1 MDKFIIKGGTK
12 LRGELSA
19 SGSKNAV
26 LPIMVASLLSCGKS
40 VIKNVPDVEDVR
52 YMVKVLEHLRAK
64 VKFSDHEL
72 TVTVPDKLNHK
83 APYDLVRK
91 MRASYYVMG
100 PLLGRCRKVEV
111 SLPGGC
117 AIGERPVDLH
127 MKGFENL
134 GCRITLEHGYI
145 KASTRKLKGK
155 EMFLEGSK
163 GPSVG
168 ATINVM
174 MAASLADGRTVIR
187 GSAIE
192 PEVGDV
198 ARFLNAMGAKITGI
212 DTSTLQ
218 IDGVER
224 LFPVEFSVIPDRIE
238 GATLLSAAAITGGEL
253 YLKNCNP
260 NHMSS
265 VLEKFRDI
273 GHSVKTENKA
283 VYIKSSK
290 SLLPVEINVLPY
302 PFFPTDMQAQFTSLL
317 SLVEGMSVITENIFE
332 KRYMHVPELARMGA
346 DISIDGNKAIIR
358 GVKKLM
364 GAPTMASD
372 LRASAALV
380 LAALAAKGESEVK
393 RIYHIDRGYE
403 SIEKKLRRLGAQIR
417 RTEE

>member
-1 MDKFIIKGGTK
+1 MDKFIIKGGVR

-26 LPIMVASLLSCGKS
+26 LPIMVASLLACGKS
-40 VIKNVPDVEDVR
+40 IIKNVPDVEDVR
-52 YMVKVLEHLRAK
+52 YMVKVLEFLKAK
-64 VKFSDHEL
+64 VEFKNHTL
-72 TVTVPDKLNHK
+72 TVDVPENLGYK

-100 PLLGRCRKVEV
+100 PLLGRCRKVDV

-127 MKGFENL
+127 IKGFENL
-134 GCRITLEHGYI
+134 GCRISLEHGYI
-145 KASTRKLKGK
+145 KARTKKLKGK
-155 EMFLEGSK
+155 DMFLEGNR

-168 ATINVM
+168 ASINVM
-174 MAASLADGRTVIR
+174 MAASLAEGRTIIR
-187 GSAIE
+187 GAATE

-212 DTSTLQ
+212 DTSMLV
-218 IDGVER
+218 IDGVES
-224 LFPVEFSVIPDRIE
+224 LSPVEFSVIPDRIE
-238 GATLLSAAAITGGEL
+238 GATLLTAAAITGGEL

-260 NHMSS
+260 NHMGA
-265 VLEKFRDI
+265 VLEKFREI
-273 GHSVKTENKA
+273 GHTVKTENKN
-283 VYIKSSK
+283 VYIKAGRMLK
-290 SLLPVEINVLPY
+290 PVEINVLPY

-317 SLVEGMSVITENIFE
+317 SLVEGISVITENIFE
-332 KRYMHVPELARMGA
+332 KRYMHVPELSRMGA
-346 DISIDGNKAIIR
+346 DISVEGNKAIIR

-380 LAALAAKGESEVK
+380 LAALSAKGESEVK

-403 SIEKKLRRLGAQIR
+403 SIEKKLRKLGAQIR
-417 RTEE
+417 RAEE

>member
-1 MDKFIIKGGTK
+1 MDKFVIKGGVK
-12 LRGELSA
+12 LKGELSA

-40 VIKNVPDVEDVR
+40 VIRNVPDVEDVR
-52 YMVKVLEHLRAK
+52 YMIKVLEYLKAK
-64 VKFSDHEL
+64 VDFNNHTLVIE
-72 TVTVPDKLNHK
+72 VPEKLNFK

-100 PLLGRCRKVEV
+100 ALLGRCNKVDV

-127 MKGFENL
+127 IKGFEHL
-134 GCRITLEHGYI
+134 GCKITLEHGYI
-145 KASTRKLKGK
+145 KARTRKLKGSD
-155 EMFLEGSK
+155 MFLEGSK

-174 MAASLADGRTVIR
+174 MAASLAGGKTVIR

-198 ARFLNAMGAKITGI
+198 AHFLNAMGAKITGI
-212 DTSTLQ
+212 DTS
-218 IDGVER
+218 IIAIEGVEK
-224 LFPVEFSVIPDRIE
+224 LHPVDFSVIPDRIE
-238 GATLLSAAAITGGEL
+238 GATLLTAAAITGGEL

-265 VLEKFRDI
+265 VLEKFREI
-273 GHSVKTENKA
+273 GHNVKTDNKTVYLKA
-283 VYIKSSK
+283 VKN
-290 SLLPVEINVLPY
+290 LNPVEINVLPY

-317 SLVEGMSVITENIFE
+317 SLVNGMSVITENIFE

-358 GVKKLM
+358 GVKKLL

-403 SIEKKLRRLGAQIR
+403 SIEKKLRKIGAQIR
-417 RTEE
+417 RAEE

>member
-1 MDKFIIKGGTK
+1 MDKCIIKGGVK

-26 LPIMVASLLSCGKS
+26 LPIMVASLLSAGKS
-40 VIKNVPDVEDVR
+40 VIRNVPDVEDVR
-52 YMVKVLEHLRAK
+52 YMVKVLEYLRAK
-64 VKFSDHEL
+64 VEFNNHTLFID
-72 TVTVPDKLNHK
+72 VPEKLNHK

-100 PLLGRCRKVEV
+100 PLLGRCRKVDV

-127 MKGFENL
+127 IKGFEHL
-134 GCRITLEHGYI
+134 GCRVMLEHGYI
-145 KASTRKLKGK
+145 KARARKLKGA
-155 EMFLEGSK
+155 EIFLEGGK

-174 MAASLADGRTVIR
+174 MAASLAYGRTVIR
-187 GSAIE
+187 GAAIE

-198 ARFLNAMGAKITGI
+198 ARFLNAMGSKITGI
-212 DTSTLQ
+212 DTSILV
-218 IDGVER
+218 IDGSEK
-224 LFPVEFSVIPDRIE
+224 LNPVEFSVIPDRIE
-238 GATLLSAAAITGGEL
+238 GATLLTAAAITGGEL

-265 VLEKFRDI
+265 VLEKFREI
-273 GHSVKTENKA
+273 GHSVKTDNKS
-283 VYIKSSK
+283 VYLKASK
-290 SLLPVEINVLPY
+290 NLKPVEINVLPY

-317 SLVEGMSVITENIFE
+317 SLVDGVSVITENIFE
-332 KRYMHVPELARMGA
+332 RRYMHVPELARMGA
-346 DISIDGNKAIIR
+346 EISVDGNKAIIR
-358 GVKKLM
+358 GVKKLL

-403 SIEKKLRRLGAQIR
+403 SIEKKLRRLGAKIR

>member
-1 MDKFIIKGGTK
+1 MDKFIISGGVK

-19 SGSKNAV
+19 SGSKNAS
-26 LPIMVASLLSCGKS
+26 LPIMVASLLASGKS
-40 VIKNVPDVEDVR
+40 MIKNVPDVEDVR
-52 YMVKVLEHLRAK
+52 YMIKVLEHLNAK
-64 VKFSDHEL
+64 VSFKNHALEIN
-72 TVTVPDKLNHK
+72 VPEKLNHK

-100 PLLGRCRKVEV
+100 PLLGRCKKVDV

-127 MKGFENL
+127 IKGFENL

-145 KASTRKLKGK
+145 KARAKKLKGFD
-155 EMFLEGSK
+155 MFLEGSK

-174 MAASLADGRTVIR
+174 MAASLAQGRTTIR
-187 GSAIE
+187 GAAIE

-212 DTSTLQ
+212 DTSMLV
-218 IDGVER
+218 IEGVSK
-224 LFPVEFSVIPDRIE
+224 LYPVEYSVIPDRIE
-238 GATLLSAAAITGGEL
+238 GATLLSAAAMTGGEL

-260 NHMSS
+260 NHMGV
-265 VLEKFRDI
+265 VLEKFREI
-273 GHSVKTENKA
+273 GHNVKTENKNI
-283 VYIKSSK
+283 YLKSTK
-290 SLLPVEINVLPY
+290 SLKPVEINVLPY

-317 SLVEGMSVITENIFE
+317 SIVEGISVITENIFE

-346 DISIDGNKAIIR
+346 DISVEGNKAIIR

-403 SIEKKLRRLGAQIR
+403 SIEKKLRKLGARIR

>member
-1 MDKFIIKGGTK
+1 MDKFIIKGGVK

-26 LPIMVASLLSCGKS
+26 LPIMVASLLSAGKS
-40 VIKNVPDVEDVR
+40 VIRNVPDVEDVR
-52 YMVKVLEHLRAK
+52 YMVKVLEYLRAK
-64 VKFSDHEL
+64 VEFNNHTLFID
-72 TVTVPDKLNHK
+72 VPEKLNHK

-100 PLLGRCRKVEV
+100 PLLGRCRKVDV

-127 MKGFENL
+127 IKGFEHL
-134 GCRITLEHGYI
+134 GCRVMLEHGYI
-145 KASTRKLKGK
+145 KARARKLKGA
-155 EMFLEGSK
+155 EIFLEGGK

-174 MAASLADGRTVIR
+174 MAASLAYGRTVIR
-187 GSAIE
+187 GAAIE

-198 ARFLNAMGAKITGI
+198 ARFLNAMGSKITGI
-212 DTSTLQ
+212 DTSILV
-218 IDGVER
+218 IDGSEK
-224 LFPVEFSVIPDRIE
+224 LNPVEFSVIPDRIE
-238 GATLLSAAAITGGEL
+238 GATLLTAAAITGGEL

-265 VLEKFRDI
+265 VLEKFREI
-273 GHSVKTENKA
+273 GHSVKTDNKS
-283 VYIKSSK
+283 VYLKASK
-290 SLLPVEINVLPY
+290 NLKPVEINVLPY

-317 SLVEGMSVITENIFE
+317 SLVDGVSVITENIFE
-332 KRYMHVPELARMGA
+332 RRYMHVPELARMGA
-346 DISIDGNKAIIR
+346 EISVDGNKAIIR
-358 GVKKLM
+358 GVKKLL

-403 SIEKKLRRLGAQIR
+403 SIEKKLRRLGAKIR